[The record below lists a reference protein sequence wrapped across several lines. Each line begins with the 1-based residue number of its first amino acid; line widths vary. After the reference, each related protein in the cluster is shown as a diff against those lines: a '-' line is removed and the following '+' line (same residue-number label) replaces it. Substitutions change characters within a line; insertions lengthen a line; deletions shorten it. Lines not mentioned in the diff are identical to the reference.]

1 MVSSDKIFVGTE
13 LKFKIDIEAEGFS
26 MDTDDFNVVICRRN
40 VKQVFNKQDLI
51 NDGEGN
57 YYVCFD
63 TADFGTG
70 TISAIV
76 TAYVPDTDFPDGLRT
91 EVVAM
96 DLVTVNKV

>member
-1 MVSSDKIFVGTE
+1 MINDKIFIGTE
-13 LKFKIDIEAEGFS
+13 LKFKVDIEAEGFS
-26 MDTDDFNVVICRRN
+26 MDNDDFNIVIQRRN
-40 VKQVFNKQDLI
+40 VKKTFNKEDLV

-63 TADFGTG
+63 TAEFGVG

-91 EVVAM
+91 EVYAM
-96 DLVTVNKV
+96 DLVNIRKV

>member
-1 MVSSDKIFVGTE
+1 MISDKIFVGTE

-26 MDTDDFNVVICRRN
+26 MENDDFNVVIQRRN
-40 VKQVFNKQDLI
+40 VKKTFQKSDLV

-63 TADFGTG
+63 TAEFGVG
-70 TISAIV
+70 TISAVV

-91 EVVAM
+91 EVYAM
-96 DLVTVNKV
+96 DLVNINKV